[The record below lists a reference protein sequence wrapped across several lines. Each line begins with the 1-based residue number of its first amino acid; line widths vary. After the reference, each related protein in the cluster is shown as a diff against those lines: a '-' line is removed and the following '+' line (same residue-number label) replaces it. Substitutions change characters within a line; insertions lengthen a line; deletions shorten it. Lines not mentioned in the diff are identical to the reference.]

1 VARHGH
7 QYLPENP
14 IPRMGGALVAV
25 PGRNTPL
32 APFDRVVPHIATLGT
47 VLNHHSLGYAYDT
60 DSIAAEGKILA
71 GPRKVK
77 IDECGGP
84 RPIIDAEK

>member
-1 VARHGH
+1 MLAVEPSGLKAKKGLEAQASPANGKCGESDELVARHGH

-47 VLNHHSLGYAYDT
+47 VLKSPQ
-60 DSIAAEGKILA
+60 
-71 GPRKVK
+71 PRLRV
-77 IDECGGP
+77 
-84 RPIIDAEK
+84 